1 MKSGK
6 KCAWISFKKIKLEN
20 FDKRKKLV
28 QLLKK
33 RKDDEA
39 RICFLKIKAENFGR
53 RKKLVQGFF
62 FWCKEKIMKFG

>member
-28 QLLKK
+28 QLFIK

-39 RICFLKIKAENFGR
+39 WISFLKIKAENFGR
-53 RKKLVQGFF
+53 RKKLVQVFF
-62 FWCKEKIMKFG
+62 FFFGVKKR